1 MEPRRPGWELPREW
15 GTRLGERDHTGR
27 VCPAAGSTFAYLV
40 PRHADRVRGVS
51 AHSVGKAGLRS
62 RSARPMEPDPIDN
75 AFVVANV
82 LAVTNASAA
91 AVEAFGDPVR
101 RQLVE
106 RLAARPQS
114 VTDLAAGLPVSRSAV
129 SQHLSVLAG
138 AGLVGYEVRGR
149 QHLYHVEPDGL
160 AGLRA
165 YLDRLWDA
173 ALTSYA
179 ALEDTT
185 ADKETDR

>member
-1 MEPRRPGWELPREW
+1 
-15 GTRLGERDHTGR
+15 
-27 VCPAAGSTFAYLV
+27 
-40 PRHADRVRGVS
+40 
-51 AHSVGKAGLRS
+51 
-62 RSARPMEPDPIDN
+62 MEPDPIDN

-179 ALEDTT
+179 ALGQT
-185 ADKETDR
+185 AEDKESER